1 MKLRV
6 GIEAE
11 DGAGDGV
18 GVGVWGTRYSKEV
31 CFFVSRT
38 RLINKDIWYDTCG
51 QEGTRRFKKA
61 PEGSR
66 RFKKVQE
73 RHQH

>member
-31 CFFVSRT
+31 VFFLFT
-38 RLINKDIWYDTCG
+38 HKTD
-51 QEGTRRFKKA
+51 
-61 PEGSR
+61 
-66 RFKKVQE
+66 
-73 RHQH
+73 